1 MQGVLSRMVKNIE
14 HQRTHSRVTATKVAG
29 HFRIVSVATSISRV
43 TGFFRDQLNSWIF
56 GAGLVSD
63 SYFAALRIPNL
74 LRDLFAEGALS
85 SAFIPTLSK
94 SLEKEKVEETWKLIS
109 QVFTL
114 LLLIVGLV
122 VAAGIF
128 AAPWIVRMVAPGF
141 LGDPAKF
148 ELTVNLTRI
157 LFPVLLFVS
166 MAALWMGTLNSH
178 DKFLAPAFA
187 PVAMNITLILA
198 GLYLFYW
205 PSMRDNADE
214 IQKIH
219 IWTAATTV
227 GFFLQWLVQVPAA
240 RGLGGRFKLI
250 WPPTHPGIAEMLF
263 LLAPAVISLSVT
275 QVDFLLNQIFASF
288 LKTGS
293 ITCLNYGNRLMQLP
307 YGVFGVSIATV
318 VLPLMSRQM
327 ADGDEKG
334 FGDTLTHAIG
344 AAAFI
349 MIPSTV
355 GLCIISLPICRL
367 AFQHGH
373 FTEESTLMVADATC
387 FYVAGLFAHAGIKIT
402 AQAFYPLRKPK
413 WPFWAAVINMISTA
427 LLNLAA
433 LVFLTDPY
441 QKFLALPLATTV
453 GVFFTFF
460 FLFYGLSRYGVKFE
474 FKFIFKEIFKIILA
488 SFGMGLAAWWT
499 LRLLIQQDVP
509 FGKVLD
515 VFIPIIVGA
524 AVYFI
529 LAKLIRCESFEWII
543 TRRKKKA

>member
-1 MQGVLSRMVKNIE
+1 MVKTTVSN
-14 HQRTHSRVTATKVAG
+14 RTHSGETASKVAG
-29 HFRIVSVATSISRV
+29 HFRIVSVATAVSRV
-43 TGFFRDQLNSWIF
+43 SGFFRDQLNSWIF

-94 SLEKEKVEETWKLIS
+94 SLEKEKVEDTWKLIS

-122 VAAGIF
+122 VAAGIL
-128 AAPWIVRMVAPGF
+128 AAPWIVRVVAPGF

-148 ELTVNLTRI
+148 ALTVNLTRI

-178 DKFLAPAFA
+178 DHFLAPAFA
-187 PVAMNITLILA
+187 PVAMNLTLIAA

-205 PSMRDNADE
+205 PSMKDADE

-219 IWTAATTV
+219 LWTYATTV
-227 GFFLQWLVQVPAA
+227 GFLFQWLIQVPAA
-240 RGLGGRFKLI
+240 RGLGGRFRLL
-250 WPPTHPGIAEMLF
+250 WPPTHPGIAEMMF
-263 LLAPAVISLSVT
+263 LLAPAVVSLSVT

-334 FGDTLTHAIG
+334 FSDTLTHAIG

-355 GLCIISLPICRL
+355 GLCVISLPVCRL
-367 AFQHGH
+367 AFEHGH
-373 FTEESTLMVADATC
+373 FTEESTQMVADATC

-413 WPFWAAVINMISTA
+413 WPFWAAVINMASTA
-427 LLNLAA
+427 LLNLCA
-433 LVFLTDPY
+433 LLFISDPH

-453 GVFFTFF
+453 GVFFTFI
-460 FLFYGLSRYGVKFE
+460 FLWYGLTRYGVKFE
-474 FKFIFKEIFKIILA
+474 YRFVIKELLKILLA
-488 SFGMGLAAWWT
+488 SLCMGLAAWWT
-499 LRLLIQQDVP
+499 LRWLDQANLP
-509 FGKVLD
+509 WGKIWA
-515 VFIPIIVGA
+515 VFAPISVGA
-524 AVYFI
+524 VIYFV
-529 LAKLIRCESFEWII
+529 LAKLLHCESLSWLIS
-543 TRRKKKA
+543 RRKKAA